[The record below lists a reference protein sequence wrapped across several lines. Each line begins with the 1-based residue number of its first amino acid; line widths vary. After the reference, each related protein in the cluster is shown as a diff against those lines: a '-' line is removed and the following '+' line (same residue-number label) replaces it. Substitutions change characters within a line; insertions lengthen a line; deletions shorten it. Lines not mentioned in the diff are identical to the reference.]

1 MPRAM
6 RQAIPEVLRRGYVT
20 FMLLGICGVAVV
32 LIGRGG
38 GVGTALG
45 LVACAI
51 AVSFV
56 AERIAPYE
64 PAWNRAHG
72 DRGRDM
78 MHALVN
84 EIAGIAT
91 VGFIPLLSG
100 RLGGAGGWPRT
111 WPFAAQVVLAV
122 LVFDLGVTLA
132 HQQSHRWA
140 CLWRFHA
147 VHHSVRRL
155 YGFNG
160 LMKHPVH
167 QAIETTAGAAPLMLL
182 GMPREVALALAVC
195 TAVQLLLQHSNVD
208 YRLGPLRHVLA
219 ANHVH
224 RFHHLRWAAQ
234 GDVNFGLFTTI
245 WDRVLG
251 TYRSDAG
258 RRVEPGEIGIGTRP
272 DYPSRYLPQLLE
284 PFRLAT

>member
-1 MPRAM
+1 MTEAM
-6 RQAIPEVLRRGYVT
+6 RRALPEALRCGYVP
-20 FMLLGICGVAVV
+20 FMLLGICGGAVA
-32 LIGRGG
+32 LIGRGC
-38 GVGTALG
+38 GVAVALG

-56 AERIAPYE
+56 AERIAPHE
-64 PAWNRAHG
+64 PVWNRSHG
-72 DRGRDM
+72 DRGRDAL
-78 MHALVN
+78 HALVN
-84 EIAGIAT
+84 EITGAAT
-91 VGFIPLLSG
+91 VGLIPLLSSLLSHPG
-100 RLGGAGGWPRT
+100 SWPAT

-132 HQQSHRWA
+132 HWQSHRWSW
-140 CLWRFHA
+140 LWRFHA

-167 QAIETTAGAAPLMLL
+167 QAIETTAGAAPLLLL
-182 GMPREVALALAVC
+182 GVPQDVALALSVC

-251 TYRSDAG
+251 TYRYDAG
-258 RRVEPGEIGIGTRP
+258 CRVAPGEIGIGSRP
-272 DYPSRYLPQLLE
+272 DYPTRYLPQLLE
-284 PFRLAT
+284 PFRLTT

>member
-1 MPRAM
+1 
-6 RQAIPEVLRRGYVT
+6 
-20 FMLLGICGVAVV
+20 MLLGICGGAVV
-32 LIGRGG
+32 LIGRGAG
-38 GVGTALG
+38 AMTALG

-64 PAWNRAHG
+64 PAWNRSHG
-72 DRGRDM
+72 DRGRDA

-84 EIAGIAT
+84 ESAGIAT
-91 VGFIPLLSG
+91 VGLIPLLTG
-100 RLGGAGGWPRT
+100 LRDRPGAWPET
-111 WPFAAQVVLAV
+111 WPLAAQVVLAV
-122 LVFDLGVTLA
+122 LAFDLGVTLA
-132 HQQSHRWA
+132 HRQSHRWA
-140 CLWRFHA
+140 WLWRFHA

-167 QAIETTAGAAPLMLL
+167 QAIETTAGAAPLLLL
-182 GMPREVALALAVC
+182 GIPLDVALALAVC

-224 RFHHLRWAAQ
+224 RLHHLLWAAE

-245 WDRVLG
+245 LDRVLG
-251 TYRSDAG
+251 TYRDGAG
-258 RRVEPGEIGIGTRP
+258 RRVAPGEIGIGNRP
-272 DYPSRYLPQLLE
+272 DYPTGYVPQLLE
-284 PFRLAT
+284 PFRLAS